1 MAVSP
6 GHSHLS
12 TDQHHEFLFTDTT
25 SWWSAAYNDTSYA
38 GVTAT
43 ETVFQ
48 DDLLS
53 NMAVRV
59 VLIVSHVTAS
69 LVAIVGNAFVLFVIR
84 VRIIMLRESVTCTV

>member
-6 GHSHLS
+6 SHSHLS
-12 TDQHHEFLFTDTT
+12 TDHHQEFLFTDTT
-25 SWWSAAYNDTSYA
+25 SWWSPAYNDTIYA

-84 VRIIMLRESVTCTV
+84 VRVTTLSESVTV